1 MPEHDLDG
9 PEAYRAAAQELVLT
23 QRAEEA
29 ESVIREGLRRYPGD
43 GEIQSWLAQAVL
55 MQGRWR
61 DGFREFEARKSRR
74 DIVARRLPA
83 PEWEG
88 PIAGRSILVW
98 GEQGIGDEI
107 QTIRFVRELRALG
120 ASQIFVACNTP
131 NLRAFEQLDVDRV
144 ADRSSETFSVPRHD
158 YWVKAWSIPYRLGL
172 DLADISGRPYLHAE
186 ATRTGGIGLVERGNP
201 QNPRDAER
209 SMPAGVLQRVASQG
223 ELLEPVGD
231 TYDSLRRLAGLDL
244 LITVDTSWAHMAGAL
259 GVPCWLL
266 LPFRHVDWRW
276 LRNRS
281 DTPWYDSMRLFRQ
294 PRAGDWNTVLEEVG
308 MALAGFKPGRRER

>member
-1 MPEHDLDG
+1 MLEHDLEG
-9 PEAYRAAAQELVLT
+9 PQAYGAAAEELVLT

-29 ESVIREGLRRYPGD
+29 ESVVREGLRRYPGHE
-43 GEIQSWLAQAVL
+43 GIQSWLAQALL

-61 DGFREFEARKSRR
+61 DGFREFEARTSRR
-74 DIVARRLPA
+74 DVVARRLST

-120 ASQIFVACNTP
+120 ASQIFVACSAP
-131 NLRAFEQLDVDRV
+131 NVRAFEQLDVDGV
-144 ADRSSETFSVPRHD
+144 ADRGGKTFSVPRHD

-172 DLADISGRPYLHAE
+172 DVADISGRPYLHAE
-186 ATRTGGIGLVERGNP
+186 ATRTGGVGLVERGNP
-201 QNPRDAER
+201 KNPRDVDR
-209 SMPAGVLQRVASQG
+209 SIPAGLLQRAAPQG

-276 LRNRS
+276 LRNRP
-281 DTPWYDSMRLFRQ
+281 DTPWYDSVRLFRQ
-294 PRAGDWNTVLEEVG
+294 PSAGDWNTVLGEVRA
-308 MALAGFKPGRRER
+308 ALAGFEPAARA